1 MSSNE
6 TEDRRLIHST
16 FERLPEEKKDRILQ
30 AARAEFIHN
39 PYEKTSINRILAEA
53 GIPKGSFY
61 QYFDDKSDLFSL
73 CINAVYRRLIDER
86 KKNGELLLE
95 SGMLRM
101 KRLGYEKGYQ
111 LFSKELNEYLSEE
124 DFAFFENMLHAPQH
138 IRTFVQLNAA
148 SALIAPAISEEL
160 RNDINVRK
168 DIDYDYYA
176 YLLSLTEVIPVD
188 YGTRKDLPMEDFFF
202 LGYKYMQSIYDSI
215 SV

>member
-1 MSSNE
+1 M
-6 TEDRRLIHST
+6 IHST

-124 DFAFFENMLHAPQH
+124 DFALFENMLHAPQH

-160 RNDINVRK
+160 RNDKNVRK

-215 SV
+215 MR

>member
-1 MSSNE
+1 M
-6 TEDRRLIHST
+6 IHST

-124 DFAFFENMLHAPQH
+124 DFALFGNMLHAPQH

-148 SALIAPAISEEL
+148 SVLIAPAISEEL

-215 SV
+215 MR

>member
-1 MSSNE
+1 M
-6 TEDRRLIHST
+6 IHST

-111 LFSKELNEYLSEE
+111 LFSKELNEYLSGE
-124 DFAFFENMLHAPQH
+124 DFALFENMLQAPQH

-148 SALIAPAISEEL
+148 SALIAPVICEEL
-160 RNDINVRK
+160 KNDKNVRK

-188 YGTRKDLPMEDFFF
+188 YGTRKELPMEDFFF
-202 LGYKYMQSIYDSI
+202 LGYKYMRSIYDSI
-215 SV
+215 LR

>member
-1 MSSNE
+1 MEE
-6 TEDRRLIHST
+6 TRLIHST

-30 AARAEFIHN
+30 AARAEFIRN
-39 PYEKTSINRILAEA
+39 PYEKTSINRILSEAEV
-53 GIPKGSFY
+53 PKGSFY

-73 CINAVYRRLIDER
+73 CICAVYKKLIDER

-111 LFSKELNEYLSEE
+111 MFSKELREYLSEE
-124 DFAFFENMLHAPQH
+124 DFALFGNMLHAPQH
-138 IRTFVQLNAA
+138 IRNFVQMNAA
-148 SALIAPAISEEL
+148 SSLIAPVFKEEL
-160 RNDINVRK
+160 KNDKNVRK

-188 YGTRKDLPMEDFFF
+188 YGTRKGLSMEEFFF
-202 LGYKYMQSIYDSI
+202 LGYKYMRSIYDSI
-215 SV
+215 LQ